1 MYLEKISL
9 LNFKNIAQEELS
21 FCPGINCL
29 VGDNGAGKTNVV
41 DAVYYLSMC
50 KSSLQMTDGQSIR
63 HGADFFLVEG
73 RYSSDAGRRE
83 QVVCSFSRKGG
94 KVLKRNGKEYDRL
107 ADHVGL
113 IPAVIVSPADSAL
126 ISDAADE
133 RRRYLN
139 AFISQ
144 LDRAYLTALMR
155 YNAVLAERNRLLKMQ
170 PDETMLAIYDRQLV
184 EHGNRIHARRR
195 EFAARLQPLVAEYY
209 RRLSDDREQV
219 ELLYR
224 SELNERPFEEV
235 LRDARQK
242 DLVNEF
248 TTAGI
253 HRDDLTL
260 RIGGY
265 PLRKYGSQGQQKSFL
280 IALKLA
286 QYAIVAAEKGER
298 PILLLDDLFDKLDA
312 GRVEQLIRLVAD
324 DAFGQIFITDCNPTR
339 LRTILDR
346 AGGSYTLFT
355 VSNGTITDHSVP
367 EGDARAISG
376 TPNDETA
383 AEKSPESPD
392 TVSGTTGTRPSEES
406 DGSEGPGG
414 SEGPDESEESDRS
427 VGSDGLNEADGADE
441 ADGTGEAD
449 EAQPAATGPDTRRP
463 ADTNTHNADNSGKE
477 ETR

>member
-170 PDETMLAIYDRQLV
+170 PDETMLTIYDRQLV

-195 EFAARLQPLVAEYY
+195 EFATRLQPLVAEYY

-376 TPNDETA
+376 TPDDETA

-392 TVSGTTGTRPSEES
+392 TVSGTTGTHPSEES
-406 DGSEGPGG
+406 D
-414 SEGPDESEESDRS
+414 
-427 VGSDGLNEADGADE
+427 GSDGLNEADGADE

-463 ADTNTHNADNSGKE
+463 ADTNTHDADNSGKE